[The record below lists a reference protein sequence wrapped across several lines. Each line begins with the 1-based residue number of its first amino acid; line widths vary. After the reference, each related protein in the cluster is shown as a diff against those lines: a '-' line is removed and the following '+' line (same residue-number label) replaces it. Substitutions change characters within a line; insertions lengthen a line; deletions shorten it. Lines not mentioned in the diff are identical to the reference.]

1 MRPSLSLLLWVALVS
16 WGLVVPVARAQPVR
30 ETRAQRHARVDA
42 LFATWRGKASPGC
55 GVGVSRDGTRDY
67 MKGHGLANL
76 EFGVPLTPRSSFNLA
91 SITKQFVAFS
101 IGLLAQ
107 EGKLSLDDDVRKH
120 VPELPDHGKPITVA
134 HLMHHISG
142 LREQGQ
148 LLSLAGWRS
157 EDLYTEEDVLWVQS
171 RQRGVNF
178 AAGEEVLYVNAAYSL
193 LGVIVR
199 RVSGKSLRAF
209 ADERIFKP
217 LGMAD
222 TSFRDDQE
230 PPIPQRVTGYM
241 PRAEGGWRLSAADLG
256 FKGTSAVYSSVN
268 DMLTWQQNLL
278 DGRLGGT
285 ALRDL
290 LQTSGRLNDGRETG
304 YGGGLRLGTYRGL
317 RTVTHDG
324 YMVGFRTESIL
335 FPAQKLAITVLCNDG
350 KIDPTV
356 LARKVAE
363 VYLGNLLKDTTPP
376 AVVVPEEELAALAG
390 NYWSPQTD
398 EVVRLEVKEGALR
411 EVGSPSKLTPIGQ
424 GQFLPAEPTPG
435 LWRFDASAAPGAPA
449 LGIRDFWPT
458 TREFIRVREPMPTAG
473 ELEALVGKYRSDEVD
488 MTYTVRLVDG
498 KLALSWFRR
507 DDLMLEPVGGN
518 RFVSSFGAVS
528 FTKGASGGVDGMLV
542 SSRRLRRFRAER
554 VSQPAP
560 VPSVSTSTPGPR

>member
-30 ETRAQRHARVDA
+30 ETRAQRHARLDA
-42 LFATWRGKASPGC
+42 LFATWRGKSSPGC
-55 GVGVSRDGTRDY
+55 GVGVLRDGTRDY
-67 MKGHGLANL
+67 VRGHGMANL

-120 VPELPDHGKPITVA
+120 VPELPEYGKRITVA
-134 HLMHHISG
+134 HLMHHING

-148 LLSLAGWRS
+148 LLSLAGWRG
-157 EDLYTEEDVLWVQS
+157 EDLFTEEDVLWVQS

-178 AAGEEVLYVNAAYSL
+178 AAGEEVLYGNAAYSL

-230 PPIPQRVTGYM
+230 PPISQRVTGYM
-241 PRAEGGWRLSAADLG
+241 PRTEGGWRLSSADLG
-256 FKGTSAVYSSVN
+256 YKGTSAVYSTVN

-324 YMVGFRTESIL
+324 YMAGFRTESIL
-335 FPAQKLAITVLCNDG
+335 FPAHKLAITVLCNDG

-356 LARKVAE
+356 LARNVAE

-424 GQFLPAEPTPG
+424 GMFLPAEPTPG
-435 LWRFDASAAPGAPA
+435 VWRFDASAAPGAPA

-458 TREFIRVREPMPTAG
+458 TREFVRVREPLPTVG
-473 ELEALVGKYRSDEVD
+473 ELEALVGQYRSDEVD
-488 MTYTVRLVDG
+488 MTYTVRLVEG
-498 KLALSWFRR
+498 NLVLSWFRR
-507 DDLMLEPVGGN
+507 DDLVLEPVGGN
-518 RFVSSFGAVS
+518 RFVSSFGVVS
-528 FTKGASGGVDGMLV
+528 FTKGASGGVEAMWV

-554 VSQPAP
+554 MPTVS
-560 VPSVSTSTPGPR
+560 STATSSPGRP

>member
-1 MRPSLSLLLWVALVS
+1 MRPSHSLLLWVALVS

-30 ETRAQRHARVDA
+30 ETRAQRHARLDA
-42 LFATWRGKASPGC
+42 LFATWRGKSSPGC
-55 GVGVSRDGTRDY
+55 GVGVWRDGTRDY
-67 MKGHGLANL
+67 VRGHGMANL

-91 SITKQFVAFS
+91 SISKQFIAFS

-107 EGKLSLDDDVRKH
+107 EGKLSLDDDVREH
-120 VPELPDHGKPITVA
+120 VPELSAHDTPITVA
-134 HLMHHISG
+134 HLMHHLNG
-142 LREQGQ
+142 LREQGP
-148 LLSLAGWRS
+148 LLSLAGWRT
-157 EDLYTEEDVLWVQS
+157 EDLYTEEDVLWVLS

-178 AAGEEVLYVNAAYSL
+178 AVGEEVLYGNAAYAL

-199 RVSGKSLRAF
+199 RVSGTSLRVF

-230 PPIPQRVTGYM
+230 PPLSQRATGYL
-241 PRAEGGWRLSAADLG
+241 PRAEGGWRLSSADLG
-256 FKGTSAVYSSVN
+256 YKGTSAVYSTVS
-268 DMLTWQQNLL
+268 DMLKWQQNLL
-278 DGRLGGT
+278 DGRVGGT

-304 YGGGLRLGTYRGL
+304 YGGGLRLGAYRGL
-317 RTVTHDG
+317 RTVSHDG
-324 YMVGFRTESIL
+324 FVSGFRTESIL
-335 FPAQKLAITVLCNDG
+335 FPEQKLAITVLCNG
-350 KIDPTV
+350 GNIDPTV
-356 LARKVAE
+356 LARKVAG

-376 AVVVPEEELAALAG
+376 AVVLPAEELAVLAG

-411 EVGSPSKLTPIGQ
+411 EVGASAALIPIGP
-424 GQFLPAEPTPG
+424 GLFRPAEPTPG
-435 LWRFDASAAPGAPA
+435 VWRFNASAAPGAPA
-449 LGIRDFWPT
+449 LGIQDFWPT
-458 TREFIRVREPMPTAG
+458 TREFIRVREPLPTSS
-473 ELEALVGKYRSDEVD
+473 ELEALVGKYRGDEVD

-507 DDLMLEPVGGN
+507 DDLVLEPVGGN

-528 FTKGASGGVDGMLV
+528 FTKGASGGVEAMLV

-554 VSQPAP
+554 L
-560 VPSVSTSTPGPR
+560 PSVASTAPLTQGKP